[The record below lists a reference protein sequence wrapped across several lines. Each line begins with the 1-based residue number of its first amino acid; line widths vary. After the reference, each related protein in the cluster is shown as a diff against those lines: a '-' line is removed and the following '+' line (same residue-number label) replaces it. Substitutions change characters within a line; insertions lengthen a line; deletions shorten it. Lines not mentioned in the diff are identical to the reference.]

1 MRVTF
6 CLIIVSN
13 MHYKHI
19 YTYHIL
25 IYAIL
30 IQEKYPCIRVHI
42 YIYILAS
49 ICTYIYISL
58 PLSFFSFLL
67 YFLSFPVYDTPQ
79 FTTFCILYTF
89 PALSYYSC
97 SDRACPGII
106 NRFIF
111 LSLSTFYPFFSSL
124 SLRCFF
130 SPLFASGDPPGGLRV
145 RWLRYW
151 RKKMYPADYDDG
163 TPSRMRS
170 EDASGLRA
178 R

>member
-1 MRVTF
+1 MPHHCFKYALQTHLHCTIFLYMRF
-6 CLIIVSN
+6 L
-13 MHYKHI
+13 YKKN
-19 YTYHIL
+19 IL
-25 IYAIL
+25 AF
-30 IQEKYPCIRVHI
+30 V

-49 ICTYIYISL
+49 ICTYIY
-58 PLSFFSFLL
+58 LSHSFFFSFLL
-67 YFLSFPVYDTPQ
+67 YFLSFRVYDTPQ

-89 PALSYYSC
+89 PALSYYYSC

-111 LSLSTFYPFFSSL
+111 LSLSTFYPFFFLSL
-124 SLRCFF
+124 SLFVVF
-130 SPLFASGDPPGGLRV
+130 SPLFASGDPPRGLRV

-151 RKKMYPADYDDG
+151 RKKMYPAGYDDG